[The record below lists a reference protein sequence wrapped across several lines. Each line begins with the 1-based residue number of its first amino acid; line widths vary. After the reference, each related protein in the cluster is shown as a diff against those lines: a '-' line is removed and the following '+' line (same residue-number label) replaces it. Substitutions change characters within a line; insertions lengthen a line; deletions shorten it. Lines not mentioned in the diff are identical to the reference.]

1 MLKKLSIRV
10 RMRPH
15 RTLRQLRIKPK
26 DPTPNHQQTGIIY
39 RVTCRD
45 CPQAYVGQSGR
56 TLECRMK
63 EHRRAVEHGN
73 IDTSAI
79 AEHAWK
85 EDHRL
90 DWEEVEVLDVN
101 TEWYK
106 RCVIESWYIQREPA
120 AINREQGIMPQIYR
134 TLQ

>member
-1 MLKKLSIRV
+1 MKFWCPSML
-10 RMRPH
+10 
-15 RTLRQLRIKPK
+15 
-26 DPTPNHQQTGIIY
+26 HQQTGIVY
-39 RVTCRD
+39 RVSCRD
-45 CPQAYVGQSGR
+45 CPQAYVGQSGH
-56 TLECRMK
+56 TLERRMK
-63 EHRRAVEHGN
+63 EHKRAVEHGN

-85 EDHRL
+85 EDHRV

-106 RCVIESWYIQREPA
+106 RCIIESWYIQREPA
-120 AINREQGIMPQIYR
+120 AKNREQGIMPQVYR